1 MDIQLNFINQSN
13 DISNSQVLIFQKNVA
28 TNYNELHIAWKVI
41 KNCGVG
47 LNHPFVFPIQ
57 FTISS
62 SDSNGNFTPQ
72 MAATNGQK
80 FAVEMAK
87 SGHILKLT
95 SERSA
100 SPSEVELKN
109 NLQNG
114 SISANIF
121 KAGKLLAK
129 HKFVSPGQKAVF
141 QFQPKIFIGVVSD
154 IQEGVE
160 ISTAVLSD
168 INTEFDLLGISSA
181 DIIMTGG
188 GGGPSATP
196 FRFELS
202 NVI

>member
-1 MDIQLNFINQSN
+1 MNIKLNFINQSN
-13 DISNSQVLIFQKNVA
+13 DISNSQVLIFQKNIA
-28 TNYNELHIAWKVI
+28 TNFGELAIAWRVI

-47 LNHPFVFPIQ
+47 CNHPFVFPMQ

-72 MAATNGQK
+72 MTATNGQK
-80 FAVEMAK
+80 FAVEMGK

-95 SERSA
+95 SEPTA

-109 NLQNG
+109 KLQTG
-114 SISANIF
+114 SVSANIF
-121 KAGKLLAK
+121 KDGKLLAK
-129 HKFVSPGQKAVF
+129 HKVVSPGQKAVF

-154 IQEGVE
+154 IQEGDE
-160 ISTAVLSD
+160 IHTAVLSD

-188 GGGPSATP
+188 GGGPSATS